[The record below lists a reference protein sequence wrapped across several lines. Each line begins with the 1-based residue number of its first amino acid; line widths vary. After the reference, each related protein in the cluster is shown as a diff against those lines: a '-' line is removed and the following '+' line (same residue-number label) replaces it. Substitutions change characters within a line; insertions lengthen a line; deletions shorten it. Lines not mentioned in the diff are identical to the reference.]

1 MFDLPED
8 SVSASVDTEKISQL
22 MQSLDVFINIRHK
35 PKQSTLSVII
45 KGIERNAGNI
55 YEARKQLLGLDE
67 PRVHAEIP
75 ATYHIPNAGS
85 IFQGNS
91 DNDVGKCRD
100 KSSSQIER
108 AVRGRD
114 NSASRI
120 ISRNE
125 FAQVANIPVFR
136 LQQSDERRRAGQ
148 LLEHVDHKHAKLAV
162 LRVAHSSFAKSYGAL
177 AALGSA
183 SSSVHVLAA
192 GNAPPVLLHSLEP
205 PTDDATY
212 AAQQYDAS
220 SPWHVEPCVSPQRVD
235 QLSWYPRSEC

>member
-91 DNDVGKCRD
+91 NNDVSKC
-100 KSSSQIER
+100 
-108 AVRGRD
+108 
-114 NSASRI
+114 
-120 ISRNE
+120 
-125 FAQVANIPVFR
+125 
-136 LQQSDERRRAGQ
+136 
-148 LLEHVDHKHAKLAV
+148 HAKGKRRGDIINRLH
-162 LRVAHSSFAKSYGAL
+162 VAF
-177 AALGSA
+177 
-183 SSSVHVLAA
+183 
-192 GNAPPVLLHSLEP
+192 
-205 PTDDATY
+205 
-212 AAQQYDAS
+212 
-220 SPWHVEPCVSPQRVD
+220 SPSC
-235 QLSWYPRSEC
+235 QLSQSTYDSETISQRYNLKLITFSLDSSIILYRFSKNACFYYCKINLINR

>member
-85 IFQGNS
+85 IFQGNPNNN
-91 DNDVGKCRD
+91 NDISGECFEIDQKRADIINSINMSALDRD
-100 KSSSQIER
+100 
-108 AVRGRD
+108 
-114 NSASRI
+114 
-120 ISRNE
+120 
-125 FAQVANIPVFR
+125 
-136 LQQSDERRRAGQ
+136 
-148 LLEHVDHKHAKLAV
+148 AKL
-162 LRVAHSSFAKSYGAL
+162 LFSMK
-177 AALGSA
+177 
-183 SSSVHVLAA
+183 
-192 GNAPPVLLHSLEP
+192 
-205 PTDDATY
+205 T
-212 AAQQYDAS
+212 
-220 SPWHVEPCVSPQRVD
+220 
-235 QLSWYPRSEC
+235 

>member
-85 IFQGNS
+85 IFQANS
-91 DNDVGKCRD
+91 NNDVSKCRD
-100 KSSSQIER
+100 KDPEVVDLDPER
-108 AVRGRD
+108 ERQFHVVFL
-114 NSASRI
+114 
-120 ISRNE
+120 IS
-125 FAQVANIPVFR
+125 
-136 LQQSDERRRAGQ
+136 
-148 LLEHVDHKHAKLAV
+148 
-162 LRVAHSSFAKSYGAL
+162 
-177 AALGSA
+177 
-183 SSSVHVLAA
+183 
-192 GNAPPVLLHSLEP
+192 
-205 PTDDATY
+205 
-212 AAQQYDAS
+212 
-220 SPWHVEPCVSPQRVD
+220 
-235 QLSWYPRSEC
+235 